1 VAAASPNIVYIFDI
15 VEWRLL
21 YVNQRVESMLGYSLE
36 QINEMGSAFFDEI
49 VHPGDSHRLRAL
61 NRRYRDVG
69 DEQILELEFRMRR
82 ADGSWR
88 WAHNR
93 TAVFQRDPDGAPTRI
108 IGTIEDVTKKRQAK
122 EAIARAH
129 QELRDVIQ
137 HMPDAVM
144 LIRGGR
150 VVFLNT
156 AGIGFFGVSHPE
168 QVVGGDV
175 LDLVHPDERD
185 AARKRI
191 VQLAQTGQPMP
202 PRESRML
209 RANGDTVPVE
219 VSGGHLI
226 RFEGGQA
233 NLIVIRD
240 ITERKKFQA
249 RLLLADRMASVGTLA
264 AGIAHEINNPLAYVV
279 GNLGYL
285 ATRVARL
292 SDDLPDVDVDDV
304 LEACEEA
311 RGGAERVQT
320 IVDDLRSFSRVDD
333 QKMGPVDVHSV
344 LESSLKLAGTE
355 LERRARVVK
364 SFTPVPPV
372 RASESRLGQVF
383 LNLLVNAIQALPE
396 DGKRDDHEIRLVT
409 RLQHGYVMVE
419 VRDSGPGIPPEIMDH
434 VFDPFFTTKPVGV
447 GTGLGLSICH
457 SLVTTLGGEI
467 HVESETG
474 GGTTFR
480 VLLPADVPPEEPA
493 PAAESGDAQAGSQ
506 RKNRST

>member
-1 VAAASPNIVYIFDI
+1 
-15 VEWRLL
+15 L
-21 YVNQRVESMLGYSLE
+21 YVNRRIESMLGYSFE
-36 QINEMGSAFFDEI
+36 QIEEMGSSFFDQV
-49 VHPGDSHRLRAL
+49 VHPGDSDRLRVL

-69 DEQILELEFRMRR
+69 DEQILELEFRLRH

-144 LIRGGR
+144 LIRDGLI
-150 VVFLNT
+150 VFMNT
-156 AGIGFFGVSHPE
+156 AGIELFGIDHPE
-168 QVVGGDV
+168 RVIGSDI
-175 LDLVHPDERD
+175 LDLVHPEEREV
-185 AARKRI
+185 ARKRI
-191 VQLAQTGQPMP
+191 ERMAKSGLPMP
-202 PRESRML
+202 PRERRML
-209 RANGDTVPVE
+209 TATGETVPVE

-226 RFEGGQA
+226 QFEGGRA

-249 RLLLADRMASVGTLA
+249 RLLLADRMVSVGTLA
-264 AGIAHEINNPLAYVV
+264 AGIAHEINNPLAYVM

-285 ATRVARL
+285 AKRVERL
-292 SDDLPDVDVDDV
+292 ANDAPNVDLDEII
-304 LEACEEA
+304 EACEEA

-320 IVDDLRSFSRVDD
+320 IVDDLRAFSRVDD
-333 QKMGPVDVHSV
+333 QKMGPVDVHGV

-355 LERRARVVK
+355 LQRRARLVK
-364 SFTPVPPV
+364 DFASVPPV
-372 RASESRLGQVF
+372 RASDSRLGQVF

-396 DGKRDDHEIRLVT
+396 GGDRDDQEIRLAT
-409 RLQHGYVMVE
+409 RLEHGYVMVE
-419 VRDSGPGIPPEIMDH
+419 VRDSGPGIPSEIMDR

-457 SLVTTLGGEI
+457 SIVTTLGGEI
-467 HVESETG
+467 HVESGTG

-480 VLLPADVPPEEPA
+480 VLLPADVPPDERSGSPA
-493 PAAESGDAQAGSQ
+493 RGGAQAGTGA
-506 RKNRST
+506 KPELK